1 MGRSGISRAGRG
13 IVAREEDFM
22 SNVTVEYETEIAA
35 PIQPVWE
42 LMTTPSSYARW
53 NPFLV
58 RMDGP
63 PILHVGARIEL
74 HVRFE
79 TGGRAR
85 SRELITV
92 FDPPKD
98 GRAELSYRFLGPLAV
113 VGGVRALRRQWLT
126 AVTDQRTLYRTED
139 VFTGFLTRFLPLAGI
154 RAGFKAHGDALAAQ
168 FSTSVDRQGGAR

>member
-1 MGRSGISRAGRG
+1 MGR
-13 IVAREEDFM
+13 
-22 SNVTVEYETEIAA
+22 VTVEYETEINA
-35 PIQPVWE
+35 PIQPIWE
-42 LMTTPSSYARW
+42 LMTSPAGYARW
-53 NPFLV
+53 NPFIV

-79 TGGRAR
+79 KGGRAR

-92 FDPPKD
+92 FDPPKG

-113 VGGVRALRRQWLT
+113 VGGIRAVRRQWLT
-126 AVTDQRTLYRTED
+126 ALSPERTQYRTQE
-139 VFTGFLTRFLPLAGI
+139 VFEGFLTRFLPLAGV

-168 FSTSVDRQGGAR
+168 FSTAVDRTGAAR

>member
-1 MGRSGISRAGRG
+1 
-13 IVAREEDFM
+13 M

-42 LMTTPSSYARW
+42 LMTTPASYARW

-58 RMDGP
+58 RMGGP

-126 AVTDQRTLYRTED
+126 AVTDQRTLYRTEE

-168 FSTSVDRQGGAR
+168 FSTSVDRPGGAR